1 EQHFTAARAGFL
13 CGRGIRVVGDVV
25 QLSDA
30 GDHHWP
36 ADAVSV
42 DAAYAHCAAKFVGA
56 LRTERESSVIGVL
69 TRDRI
74 AIDSDV
80 LRVIRARESDDRVGR
95 HLSGVERP
103 RLGLINL
110 LATLPHPWPLESSR
124 PRSRRSAHRGRCGWC
139 ALQAGMPAPSHR

>member
-1 EQHFTAARAGFL
+1 LGQCAIGEDSRRPSAAEKDGASGDEQHFTAARAGFL

-56 LRTERESSVIGVL
+56 LSTERESSVIGVL
-69 TRDRI
+69 TRDRF

-80 LRVIRARESDDRVGR
+80 LRVIRARESD
-95 HLSGVERP
+95 
-103 RLGLINL
+103 
-110 LATLPHPWPLESSR
+110 
-124 PRSRRSAHRGRCGWC
+124 
-139 ALQAGMPAPSHR
+139 